1 VTVRLR
7 RASRAEAPAL
17 ALVGM
22 GALSVQFGAALA
34 TKLFSRVGPT
44 GAVTLRLVGAAVVLG
59 LLRIAWP
66 GRLAR
71 PGRRSDLGVAVA
83 FGLVLAAMN
92 LSFYESIDRIP
103 LGVAVTLEFWGPLA
117 VALAWSRRWLDGLWA
132 AAAGAGVV
140 LLASGGGH
148 HLDPAG
154 VALALLAGL
163 FWIGYILLSRAAGRR
178 FAGLDG
184 LTLAMVFGA
193 FAILPFGLASHPGR
207 LVQGDVLLLGATVA
221 VLSSAL
227 PYSLELVA
235 LRRVSP
241 RAFGVMLSL
250 DPAVAA
256 AAGVVVLGQ
265 RLTLVEWVALAL
277 VVGANLGNSLMGRP
291 EVVATTP

>member
-1 VTVRLR
+1 
-7 RASRAEAPAL
+7 
-17 ALVGM
+17 M

-34 TKLFSRVGPT
+34 TKLFDRVGPT
-44 GAVTLRLVGAAVVLG
+44 GAVTLRLVGAALILG
-59 LLRIAWP
+59 GL
-66 GRLAR
+66 RLALPAR
-71 PGRRSDLGVAVA
+71 VSLTARRADIGVAVL
-83 FGLVLAAMN
+83 FGLILAAMN

-117 VALAWSRRWLDGLWA
+117 LCLASSRRWPDGLWA
-132 AAAGAGVV
+132 LLAGCGVV
-140 LLASGGGH
+140 LLASRGGH
-148 HLDPAG
+148 HLDSAG
-154 VALALLAGL
+154 IALALLAGL

-184 LTLAMVFGA
+184 LTIAMAFGA
-193 FAILPFGLASHPGR
+193 VAITPFGLAAHPAR
-207 LVQGDVLLLGATVA
+207 LMQGDVLLLGASVA

-250 DPAVAA
+250 DPAVAT

-265 RLTLVEWVALAL
+265 RLTSIEWIALAL
-277 VVGANLGNSLMGRP
+277 VVSANVGNSMSGRP
-291 EVVATTP
+291 EVVVTTP

>member
-1 VTVRLR
+1 V
-7 RASRAEAPAL
+7 AA
-17 ALVGM
+17 

-34 TKLFSRVGPT
+34 TKLFGRVGPT
-44 GAVTLRLVGAAVVLG
+44 GAVTLRLVVAALVLG
-59 LLRIAWP
+59 IVVV
-66 GRLAR
+66 AR
-71 PGRRSDLGVAVA
+71 PGRRALPACRSDLGVAA
-83 FGLVLAAMN
+83 LFGLILAAMN
-92 LSFYESIDRIP
+92 LSFYESIARIP

-117 VALAWSRRWLDGLWA
+117 LSLASSRRWLDGLWA
-132 AAAGAGVV
+132 LAAAAGVV
-140 LLASGGGH
+140 LLASRGGR

-154 VALALLAGL
+154 IGLALLAGL

-178 FAGLDG
+178 FGGLDG
-184 LTLAMVFGA
+184 LAFAMAFGA
-193 FAILPFGLASHPGR
+193 VAILPFGLASHAGR
-207 LVQGDVLLLGATVA
+207 LVRGDVLLVGAIVA

-250 DPAVAA
+250 DPAVAT

-265 RLTLVEWVALAL
+265 GLTMVEWIALAL
-277 VVGANLGNSLMGRP
+277 VVGANAGNSLVGRP